1 MSHLPHEYGV
11 APPMHEMPKSPKG
24 PWILLL
30 VVALLAVGGAV
41 FGPRLFEAVRE
52 TAESATESAAPS
64 VVPVVSSPAVPPPPP
79 GVPPPPPP
87 KRVVVFEVTGTGTAF
102 NITATV
108 GASVQTESSVRLPWS
123 RTVEV
128 PADELSASVLLV
140 VVAGADGAEVSG
152 KYTIDGTTVR
162 EGKASGPYGVLT
174 ITDR

>member
-30 VVALLAVGGAV
+30 VVALLAVGGVV
-41 FGPRLFEAVRE
+41 FGPRLVEAVRE
-52 TAESATESAAPS
+52 TAQPATESAAPS
-64 VVPVVSSPAVPPPPP
+64 LVPVVSPPVSSPSSS
-79 GVPPPPPP
+79 G

>member
-1 MSHLPHEYGV
+1 MSQSPQEYGV
-11 APPMHEMPKSPKG
+11 APPMHEMPRSPKG
-24 PWILLL
+24 PWILML
-30 VVALLAVGGAV
+30 VVALLAVGGV
-41 FGPRLFEAVRE
+41 TFGPRLVEAVRE

-64 VVPVVSSPAVPPPPP
+64 LVPVVSSPAVPPPVSSPSSP
-79 GVPPPPPP
+79 A

>member
-1 MSHLPHEYGV
+1 MSQPHGMPPEYGV
-11 APPMHEMPKSPKG
+11 APPLHEMQKSPKW

-30 VVALLAVGGAV
+30 ILALVGVGTALYGNRVVDAVSDAVSGLTEAADGGEEN
-41 FGPRLFEAVRE
+41 GPSLV
-52 TAESATESAAPS
+52 PS
-64 VVPVVSSPAVPPPPP
+64 LSPVQ
-79 GVPPPPPP
+79 PPPP

-108 GASVQTESSVRLPWS
+108 GASVQNVASVALPWTH
-123 RTVEV
+123 TVEV
-128 PADELSASVLLV
+128 PADETSKSVMLV

>member
-1 MSHLPHEYGV
+1 MSLPHGTPPEYGV
-11 APPMHEMPKSPKG
+11 APPMHEVEKSPRW

-30 VVALLAVGGAV
+30 ILALLGVGTVMYGNRVLDAVGGAV
-41 FGPRLFEAVRE
+41 DDPTEA
-52 TAESATESAAPS
+52 TYSATAQ
-64 VVPVVSSPAVPPPPP
+64 SSPQPEP
-79 GVPPPPPP
+79 GTPA

-108 GASVQTESSVRLPWS
+108 GASVQNESSVRLPWT

-128 PADELSASVLLV
+128 PADEISRSVMLV
-140 VVAGADGAEVSG
+140 VVAGADGAEVNG
-152 KYTIDGTTVR
+152 RYTVDGTTVR

>member
-30 VVALLAVGGAV
+30 VVALLAVGGVV
-41 FGPRLFEAVRE
+41 FGPRLVEAVRE
-52 TAESATESAAPS
+52 TAQPATESAAPS
-64 VVPVVSSPAVPPPPP
+64 LVPVASSPAVPPPVSSPSSAA
-79 GVPPPPPP
+79 